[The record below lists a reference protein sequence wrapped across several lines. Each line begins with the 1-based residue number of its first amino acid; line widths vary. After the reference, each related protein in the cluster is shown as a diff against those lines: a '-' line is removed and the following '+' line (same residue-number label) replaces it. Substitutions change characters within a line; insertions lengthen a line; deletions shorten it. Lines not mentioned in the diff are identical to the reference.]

1 MKYFNINRRIC
12 GAILAV
18 IVACTGC
25 KKDFLDV
32 NDDPNRAT
40 DKNISAELLF
50 PQAANGVGARLGS
63 TNLEFIQ
70 NWIGYMSA
78 SGDFAIEQDET
89 TYNISFSFGDVLWEN
104 NYNVLFDLYLTKH
117 KALAA
122 GDTVLAG
129 ASMILSA
136 RLWQDLV
143 DIFGNIPYSQAFQTN
158 TYRRPAY
165 DNGRDIYADLQKR
178 LDTAVTY
185 MNATAKASF
194 KTIDIVNGANKTLW
208 VKFANTLKLRML
220 LRQSEMNG
228 FNPAAEISKIAA
240 NGGVLGAGESIDVN
254 PGYVNEN
261 NKQSP
266 FYANYGLTPT
276 GAEASTSTRANNYF
290 INLLVTNNDP
300 RLERFYAPTENDPNV
315 IAGTD
320 YGLPEGNPDG
330 AHSSNMGPGIAGS
343 ASQNQWILPSFESLF
358 MKAEAIARG
367 WLPGNAQTAYEA
379 AVTESF
385 VWLGVDNATAEAA
398 DYLQHADIANWANA
412 GASVLEQAKFIA
424 LQKYIALCG
433 IDPVEAWSDIRR
445 LNMMPDDGYLSHNP
459 ARLRDQIPV
468 RLLYP
473 QSEYTTNGPNVRTQ
487 GDINQFDSKIFWQ
500 P

>member
-12 GAILAV
+12 GAVLAV

-40 DKNISAELLF
+40 DNNISAELIF
-50 PQAANGVGARLGS
+50 PQAANGVGVRMGS
-63 TNLEFIQ
+63 ANLEFIQ
-70 NWIGYMSA
+70 KWVGYMSA

-89 TYNISFSFGDVLWEN
+89 TYNVSFSFGDVLWQN
-104 NYNVLFDLYLTKH
+104 NYNVLFDLYLTKQ

-136 RLWQDLV
+136 RLWQDMV
-143 DIFGNIPYSQAFQTN
+143 DIYGNIPYSQAFQTQA
-158 TYRRPAY
+158 YRRPEY
-165 DNGRDIYADLQKR
+165 DKGQDIYAALQKS
-178 LDTAVTY
+178 LDTAINY
-185 MNATAKASF
+185 MKATTKASF
-194 KTIDIVNGANKTLW
+194 KTIDVVNNADKTLW

-220 LRQSEMNG
+220 IRQSEMNG
-228 FNPAAEISKIAA
+228 FDPAAEISKITA
-240 NGGVLGAGESIDVN
+240 NGGVLEAGETIDVN

-266 FYANYGLTPT
+266 FYSNYGLTPT

-290 INLLVTNNDP
+290 INLLLANADP
-300 RLERFYAPTENDPNV
+300 RLERVYAPTEADSV

-330 AHSSNMGPGIAGS
+330 AHSSNMGPGLARS
-343 ASQNQWILPSFESLF
+343 ATQNQWIFVSFESMFL
-358 MKAEAIARG
+358 KAEAIARG
-367 WLPGNAQTAYEA
+367 WLPGNVQTAYED

-385 VWLGVDNATAEAA
+385 VWLGVDSAEDKAD
-398 DYLQHADIANWANA
+398 DYLADADIANWANA
-412 GASVLEQAKFIA
+412 GASALEQARFIA
-424 LQKYIALCG
+424 FQKYIALCG
-433 IDPVEAWSDIRR
+433 VDPVEAWADIRR

-459 ARLRDQIPV
+459 ARLRDAIPV

-473 QSEYTTNGPNVRTQ
+473 QSEYTTNGPNVRAQ
-487 GDINQFDSKIFWQ
+487 GTINQFDTTMFWQ